1 MVNRVNGNTIPNK
14 LHIGCGHA
22 KRKGYLN
29 LDSAEAVKP
38 DVMWD
43 LNEFPYPFEDNTFDE
58 ILAYS
63 ILEHLDDLVKV
74 MEELH
79 RIGRPGAVLDI
90 TVPYW
95 DSYGFATDPTH
106 KRMFTE
112 DTFDFFTGKSDYG
125 FITKARFKIR
135 RIERHYHPK
144 FRWMPEFLKK
154 RLKFLL
160 KEVVVGLHV
169 TLEVVK

>member
-1 MVNRVNGNTIPNK
+1 M
-14 LHIGCGHA
+14 A
-22 KRKGYLN
+22 KRKDYIN
-29 LDSAEAVKP
+29 LDSCEAVRP
-38 DVMWD
+38 DVIWD
-43 LNEFPYPFEDNTFDE
+43 LNRFPYPFEDNTFDE

-79 RIGRPGAVLDI
+79 RIAKPRATLDVR
-90 TVPYW
+90 VPYW
-95 DSYGFATDPTH
+95 DGYGFASDPTH

-112 DTFDFFTGKSDYG
+112 HTFAFFTGEADYS
-125 FITKARFKIR
+125 FITKARFKIKSM
-135 RIERHYHPK
+135 ERLYHPK
-144 FRWMPEFLKK
+144 FKWMPEAIKK